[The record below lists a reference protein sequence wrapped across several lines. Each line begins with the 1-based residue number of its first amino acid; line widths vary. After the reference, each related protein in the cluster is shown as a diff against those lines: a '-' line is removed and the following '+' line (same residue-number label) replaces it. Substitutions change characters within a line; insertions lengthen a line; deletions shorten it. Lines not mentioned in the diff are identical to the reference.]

1 MHIYYL
7 HDFLDRVLPLS
18 LEQMEK
24 NGGQLQND
32 FTEYL
37 YCFVLEKEVSFKMYV
52 KVYLIFKFQME
63 RAYLTQIFIDIF
75 LDSLSSAE
83 I

>member
-1 MHIYYL
+1 MHMYYL
-7 HDFLDRVLPLS
+7 LDFFDWVLPLS

-24 NGGQLQND
+24 NGEQLQND

-37 YCFVLEKEVSFKMYV
+37 CFVLENGVSFKMYT

-63 RAYLTQIFIDIF
+63 RAYLTQICTDTF
-75 LDSLSSAE
+75 LDSFGSAE